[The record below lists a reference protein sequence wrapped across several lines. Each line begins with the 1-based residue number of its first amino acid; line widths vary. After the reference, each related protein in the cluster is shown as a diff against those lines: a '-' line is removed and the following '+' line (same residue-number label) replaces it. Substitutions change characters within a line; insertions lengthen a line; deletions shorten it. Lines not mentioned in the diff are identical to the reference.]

1 MGSWKKRFWALC
13 AGFLALFLI
22 STVFCD
28 PAYAAGIQFP
38 VSPGDE
44 TGDMA
49 DKEPA
54 ANITTAPRAGECF
67 TYWLNL
73 PKKLIGPYDSKA
85 MHSWFLIRGDDTVA
99 AGGDIDTDLGG
110 RVISTDHADGMALLY
125 LQPGKTYEI
134 EITNDPRGIYLEEYG
149 LYADNRIMKQTVL
162 VDAAKNVT
170 VSNTRWVDSNG
181 EIIGSQTGFVILDSK
196 CFDAWTPAEI
206 ATAESLMKEMTLE
219 EKVGQMFLLHYPGD
233 GAATAQDA
241 NTYIDKYHPGGFL
254 AFAKMFEGSNPGAV
268 KAKVDAN
275 QAHSKI
281 PLLFTVDEEGGK
293 VTRISQYLAFYPKV
307 FPYPQALVANGV
319 DAVYE
324 DATKKAAL
332 LTSLGFNVNHA
343 PVADVS
349 GPSGYMYQRT
359 YGQDGAGN
367 AVFVAAAVQGHED
380 NNVATTLKHFP
391 GYGGTSSNT
400 HNGFAVN
407 DLSMDEFRHNDL
419 IPFYAGI
426 DAGSSCVMVTHNIV
440 NAFDTENPASLSP
453 KIMSYLRNTAGFD
466 GVVMTDDL
474 AMGAITQHVPAGQA
488 CLRAIQAGADMPMT
502 ATPEKDYPVVLAAV
516 KSGSLP
522 LSRIE
527 ESVRRILCWKVRT
540 GIIDMID
547 FVDPGTAEASFQ
559 SPGSVKFYGSFYEMW
574 NRGDG
579 VVELLRDVTVGSL
592 GLSGNRTLNLNGHTL
607 TVNTGNIEIPSGVS
621 FDIIDMTDMRL
632 HSDGSI
638 SGEGRKAEVLDA
650 NTKYETG
657 WHKDDQ
663 VLCYYI
669 VDPDTGAKTKRA
681 FSFSGLGYIVG
692 MSGENFFTL
701 KGGKLGLK
709 GGVLTHPGRALYSY
723 SGEALLDGGAILGC
737 GAVNKPENGGSVYLQ
752 DGKMT
757 FVSGYI
763 GGSHARVRGG
773 AVYATGENTEFCIEG
788 PGVLACNTSNTQG
801 GAIYATTL
809 SHVSI
814 TGAAHVASN
823 SSGSNGGA
831 IYVLGANLSVGGGGL
846 DSPFISDN
854 QSGNGGGI
862 FCYRNDSRVDLF
874 SGHITGNRAQNGGGI
889 AVGAGASSGKLSI
902 LADNETV
909 TISYNEA
916 SANGGGIA
924 LHQAL
929 AAEIH
934 NVAVHDNRAAGK
946 GGGIWIDRTDVD
958 LENARIEENVT
969 GDAGGGLW
977 QENASSKLSMNGTVV
992 IAGNTKTG
1000 GEADNFLVPLNGI
1013 IKLEKQ
1019 SLAGDSQVYLRLA
1032 AYPEGKEFLS
1042 VVSGDRKTV
1051 ANSQHAFK
1059 LEAELS
1065 DYTLEMH
1072 EVNGEL
1078 GIVTWAGKDQ
1088 SVPVNNVLFQWYA
1101 PVRRLAVS
1109 GKEPRRTEPFPDV
1122 NRYLKVIDTSGR
1134 PEGDRLV
1141 KNGQTDIDLRYLFL
1155 EPDGTVLYT
1164 EKLTPLYESQDLS
1177 VTEIGNI
1184 ESLWRFGSRD
1194 AGYDR
1199 GAVWVAESGE
1209 RGLSTR
1215 PEDWT
1220 VYDYEPGIRFTT
1232 DKAQAG
1238 PKTIYIEKGYVV
1250 RFVGD
1255 VKTGENIIDAT
1266 FFDYDITDGKLYR
1279 TWTDLLSDQNVLA
1292 TDEVNSRL
1300 DAAQELFMRTNWNG
1314 GGVGINDIGNY
1325 SGGANAGNM
1334 FAFGNANTGVPW
1346 QNATFGAAVDGKA
1359 STMNSFNRTN
1369 FEGCTFGL
1377 VTGIDE
1383 NGLPV
1388 SANGVYMPD
1397 LFSDNEITGKTVYRD
1412 MGLGLKRYGN
1422 TLTLSSVTGTDT
1434 KNLERFEHPGVYDG
1448 VSHKTIIWTNSFW
1461 PMDSKVSYN
1470 DGHDPRFGRTARGP
1484 AGKADSFRY
1493 QERWA
1498 PPVSD
1503 DDISHNS
1510 YFGMKLQLEFEL
1522 EEDFIGPM
1530 AYTFFGDD
1538 DMWIFLDGEL
1548 IVDIGGVHRSVGMYV
1563 DLWDYLDRHDV
1574 GTHKLDFFFTERG
1587 ASGSTCWMNFC
1598 LPNIKTVDAPELGS
1612 LRLEKTV
1619 TGNTG
1624 EDDTDFFFEITL
1636 DLSDAEG
1643 EVVDG
1648 VFNYHGSK
1656 IGTLVSGDTISLGH
1670 GDYIVIE
1677 DIPKGTKYSIREL
1690 PALGYESVYPGNE
1703 SGVVLTEDV
1712 TVSVVNKKLMASWMP
1727 ETGGPGVWAFWRF
1740 GGMTLGL
1747 GAFGYLVRRRR
1758 NA

>member
-1 MGSWKKRFWALC
+1 MGSWKKRFQALC
-13 AGFLALFLI
+13 AGLLALFL
-22 STVFCD
+22 VGAAFCT
-28 PAYAAGIQFP
+28 PAYATGIQFP
-38 VSPGDE
+38 VFPGEE
-44 TGDMA
+44 TGDMTDAA
-49 DKEPA
+49 DEEPA
-54 ANITTAPRAGECF
+54 LDAAAAPRAGECF
-67 TYWLNL
+67 EYRLNL
-73 PKKLIGPYDSKA
+73 PKMIIGPYDPKA
-85 MHSWFLIRGDDTVA
+85 MHARFLIRGDDTVA
-99 AGGDIDTDLGG
+99 KGEAIDTDLGG
-110 RVISTDHADGMALLY
+110 RVISTDHMYGMALLY
-125 LQPGKTYEI
+125 LYPGKTYEI
-134 EITNDPRGIYLEEYG
+134 EITNDPYGIYLEKYG
-149 LYADNRIMKQTVL
+149 LYADNRVMKQTVS

-170 VSNTRWVDSNG
+170 VSNIRWESSDG
-181 EIIGSQTGFVILDSK
+181 EIMGSQTGFVILDSK
-196 CFDAWTPAEI
+196 CFDPWTPAEI
-206 ATAESLMKEMTLE
+206 ATAESLMKDMTLE

-233 GAATAQDA
+233 GAGTAQDA
-241 NTYIDKYHPGGFL
+241 NTYIDKYHSGGFL
-254 AFAKMFEGSNPGAV
+254 VFSKMFEGSNPTAV

-275 QAHSKI
+275 QAHSKT

-293 VTRISQYLAFYPKV
+293 VTRISQYQAFYPKV
-307 FPYPQALVANGV
+307 FPYPQALAASGV

-324 DATKKAAL
+324 DAVKKAAL
-332 LTSLGFNVNHA
+332 LTGLGLNVNHA

-359 YGQDGAGN
+359 YGKDGVGN
-367 AVFVAAAVQGHED
+367 AEFVVAAVQGHEE
-380 NNVATTLKHFP
+380 NGVATTLKHFP

-407 DLSMDEFRHNDL
+407 NLSIDEFRHNDL

-426 DAGSSCVMVTHNIV
+426 NAGSSCVMVTHNIV

-453 KIMSYLRNTAGFD
+453 KILSYLRNTVDFD

-474 AMGAITQHVPAGQA
+474 AMGAITNHVAAGQA
-488 CLRAIQAGADMPMT
+488 CLLAIQAGIDMPMT

-516 KSGSLP
+516 KNGSLP

-540 GIIDMID
+540 GIIDMMD
-547 FVDPGTAEASFQ
+547 FGDPTNAEACFQ
-559 SPGSVKFYGSFYEMW
+559 SPGSVKFYGSFQEMW

-579 VVELLRDVTVGSL
+579 VVELLRDVTVNSL
-592 GLSGNRTLNLNGHTL
+592 KLSGNRTLNLNGHTL
-607 TVNTGNIEIPSGVS
+607 TVNNGNIEVSSGADFNIV
-621 FDIIDMTDMRL
+621 DIAGMEL

-638 SGEGRKAEVLDA
+638 SGEERKAKVLSADA
-650 NTKYETG
+650 KYEAG
-657 WHKDDQ
+657 WHEDDE
-663 VLCYYI
+663 VLCYNV
-669 VDPDTGAKTKRA
+669 VDPDTGAKTKHA
-681 FSFSGLGYIVG
+681 FQFSGLGRITG
-692 MSGENFFTL
+692 MSGENLFSL
-701 KGGKLGLK
+701 KGGKLSVK
-709 GGVLTHPGRALYSY
+709 GGVLTYPGRAVYSE
-723 SGEALLDGGAILGC
+723 SGEFLLDGGAILGC
-737 GAVNKPENGGSVYLQ
+737 GSVNKPENGGSVYLAN
-752 DGKMT
+752 GTMT

-763 GGSHARVRGG
+763 GGSHAKTRGG
-773 AVYATGENTEFCIEG
+773 AIYTTGEETGLHITG
-788 PGVLACNTSNTQG
+788 SAVLACNTSGVQG
-801 GAIYATTL
+801 GGIFATSL
-809 SHVSI
+809 SHVEVSDAVHI
-814 TGAAHVASN
+814 ASN
-823 SSGSNGGA
+823 RSGANGGA
-831 IYVLGANLSVGGGGL
+831 IYVLGSVL
-846 DSPFISDN
+846 DINGSDAQHVPFISDN

-862 FCYRNDSRVDLF
+862 FCYRNDSIINL
-874 SGHITGNRAQNGGGI
+874 SAGYLTGNRAENGGGI
-889 AVGAGASSGKLSI
+889 AAGVGASGGKVNI
-902 LADNETV
+902 RPGDYTGGPV
-909 TISYNEA
+909 KISYNEA
-916 SANGGGIA
+916 SANGGGVA
-924 LHQAL
+924 MSQGFSSA
-929 AAEIH
+929 IH
-934 NVAVHDNRAAGK
+934 NAAIHDNKATGK
-946 GGGIWIDRTDVD
+946 GGGVWLNLTEVD
-958 LENARIEENVT
+958 LEDVRIERNT
-969 GDAGGGLW
+969 AGDAGGGLW
-977 QENASSKLSMNGTVV
+977 WDDAASKLSMNGTVV
-992 IAGNTKTG
+992 IAENTKAG
-1000 GEADNFLVPLNGI
+1000 GEPDNLLVPSNGI
-1013 IKLEKQ
+1013 IKLDKQ
-1019 SLAGDSQVYLRLA
+1019 SLAGDSQVYLRLTV
-1032 AYPEGKEFLS
+1032 YPADEEFIP
-1042 VVSGDRKTV
+1042 VVFGDRKTV
-1051 ANSQHAFK
+1051 TNSQYAFR
-1059 LEAELS
+1059 LEAELK

-1072 EVNGEL
+1072 ETNGEL

-1109 GKEPRRTEPFPDV
+1109 GDADRV
-1122 NRYLKVIDTSGR
+1122 LKVIDTSGR

-1155 EPDGTVLYT
+1155 EPDGTVRYT
-1164 EKLTPLYESQDLS
+1164 EKLTPLYESQDLG

-1184 ESLWRFGSRD
+1184 EGLWRFGSQD
-1194 AGYDR
+1194 AGYGRDSI
-1199 GAVWVAESGE
+1199 WVAESGE
-1209 RGLSTR
+1209 YGLSTR

-1220 VYDYEPGIRFTT
+1220 VYDYEPGMRFTT

-1238 PKTIYIEKGYVV
+1238 PKMIYIEKGYVV

-1255 VKTGENIIDAT
+1255 VKTGDNVIDAT

-1279 TWTDLLSDQNVLA
+1279 AWADLLSDQNVLA
-1292 TDEVNSRL
+1292 TDEVNTRL
-1300 DAAQELFMRTNWNG
+1300 NAAQELFMRTNWNG
-1314 GGVGINDIGNY
+1314 NGVGINDIGNY
-1325 SGGANAGNM
+1325 SGGADAGNM

-1346 QNATFGAAVDGKA
+1346 QNATFGAAVGANA
-1359 STMNSFNRTN
+1359 STMNRFNRTN

-1377 VTGIDE
+1377 VTGIDG

-1388 SANGVYMPD
+1388 AANGVYMPD

-1461 PMDSKVSYN
+1461 PMDGKVSYN

-1484 AGKADSFRY
+1484 EGKADSFRY

-1563 DLWDYLDRHDV
+1563 DLWDYLDRHDTGV
-1574 GTHKLDFFFTERG
+1574 HKLDFFFTERG

-1598 LPNIKTVDAPELGS
+1598 LPNIKTVDTPDLGS

-1619 TGNTG
+1619 TGGAG

-1636 DLSDAEG
+1636 DLSDANG
-1643 EVVDG
+1643 EVIDG
-1648 VFNYHGSK
+1648 IFDYHGSK

-1690 PALGYESVYPGNE
+1690 PALGYESIYPGNE

-1712 TVSVVNKKLMASWMP
+1712 TVAIVNKKLMASQMP
-1727 ETGGPGVWAFWRF
+1727 ETGGPGVWAFWCF
-1740 GGMTLGL
+1740 GGMALGL
-1747 GAFGYLVRRRR
+1747 GVLGYLIRHRRK
-1758 NA
+1758 A